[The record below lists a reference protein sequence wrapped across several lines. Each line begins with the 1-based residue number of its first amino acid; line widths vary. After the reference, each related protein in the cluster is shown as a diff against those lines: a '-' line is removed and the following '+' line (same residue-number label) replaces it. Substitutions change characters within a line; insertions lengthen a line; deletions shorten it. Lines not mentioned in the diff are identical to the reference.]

1 MKLQRKIVLGA
12 LAASVV
18 ISVVLTVVFATQPKV
33 VETVFASSSSEI
45 KEQEFFNA
53 SYTEEDFME
62 GDDLFAS
69 ENQSG
74 NASKNSTSTPALS
87 GGKVTVLNNPKGWN
101 DNSDKSKNSTKF
113 KWPSI
118 SPNDTAAGIPITE
131 KRGGSGSGLV
141 TEFVFMQNLNGTLP
155 FSVECN
161 ISGNRITALLPAGT
175 QIDALRPEFTINA
188 DKVLYNGTEIKSGQS
203 AFNFTVP
210 VELTVVKGGRKT
222 RYTVYIMTLNTGLPS
237 MSISTANLDDIESKT
252 EYKKCTV
259 FAGGGD
265 ASYGDYAFAKNKYIN
280 ASATVKG
287 RGWTSWYY
295 YPKKSYTL
303 KFEKKQEMLG
313 LPAHTEW
320 VLSANYADRSLI
332 RNAVAKELSHYLNAE
347 AVMDVRFVDLWVNG
361 TYAGNYQLIEKIE
374 VSKNRVDITKF
385 KENLA
390 PDKVGYIIET
400 NGHNKAEGEFGVWTN
415 GQDADRPLKWQK
427 LNQNITLDPISGD
440 MFFNSLHYDGII
452 FNVNKPSDTKLMALS
467 KSRRLKYL
475 EYIYDYMDKTEAA
488 IKSCNFAEAS
498 KYLDMEAMAKWY
510 IAEEL
515 AMNTD
520 SRLHCSCYM
529 YKDAG
534 GKLKMGPVWDFDLG
548 FGNGKYANENHKN
561 NTYLDNSRWFADLTS
576 MPEFKATVKQV
587 WQRSESKVN
596 TLPSFIDKTAKMIN
610 KAQLV
615 NFELWSITQSAEHT
629 YYRTTEEIDSF
640 KGQISY
646 LRSFVSD
653 RIAYM
658 DNKIMG
664 W

>member
-18 ISVVLTVVFATQPKV
+18 ISVILTVVFANQPKV
-33 VETVFASSSSEI
+33 VETVQASSSEI
-45 KEQEFFNA
+45 KEQEFLDA

-62 GDDLFAS
+62 GDDSFAS
-69 ENQSG
+69 ENQAGNSSKN
-74 NASKNSTSTPALS
+74 NASTPTLS
-87 GGKVTVLNNPKGWN
+87 GSKVTALNKPKGWSAS
-101 DNSDKSKNSTKF
+101 SDKSKNSTDY

-118 SPNDTAAGIPITE
+118 SPNDIEAGIPITE
-131 KRGGSGSGLV
+131 KRGGSDSELIS
-141 TEFVFMQNLNGTLP
+141 EFVFMQNLNGTLP

-175 QIDALRPEFTINA
+175 HIDVLRPEFTTNA
-188 DKVLYNGTEIKSGQS
+188 DKVLYKNTEVKSGKT

-210 VELTVVKGGRKT
+210 IELTVVKGGRKAK
-222 RYTVYIMTLNTGLPS
+222 YTVYVMTLNTGLPS
-237 MSISTANLDDIESKT
+237 VSISTADFDDITSKT

-265 ASYGDYAFAKNKYIN
+265 TSYGDYAFAKNKYIT
-280 ASATVKG
+280 ASATIKG

-303 KFEKKQEMLG
+303 KLEKKQEMLG

-332 RNAVAKELSHYLNAE
+332 RNAVAMELAHNLNSE

-361 TYAGNYQLIEKIE
+361 TYAGNYQLIEKVE

-427 LNQNITLDPISGD
+427 LNDAITLDPISGD

-452 FNVNKPSDTKLMALS
+452 FNINKPSDTKLLALS
-467 KSRRLKYL
+467 KNRQLKYL

-488 IKSCNFAEAS
+488 IKSGNYADAS

-510 IAEEL
+510 IVEEL

-520 SRLHCSCYM
+520 SQLHCSCYM

-548 FGNGKYANENHKN
+548 FGNGKYANEKHKN
-561 NTYLDNSRWFADLTS
+561 NSYLDHQRWFADLTQ
-576 MPEFKATVKQV
+576 MPEFRSAVKSV
-587 WQRSESKVN
+587 WSKSKTKVSR
-596 TLPSFIDKTAKMIN
+596 LPTFVDRTARMIN
-610 KAQLV
+610 KSQKI
-615 NFELWSITQSAEHT
+615 NFEIWSITDHAEHT
-629 YYRTTEEIDSF
+629 YYRTTEEIYEFS
-640 KGQISY
+640 GQISY
-646 LRSFVSD
+646 LRSFVTD
-653 RIAYM
+653 RITYM
-658 DNKIMG
+658 DKKIMG